1 VVYVRQSNK
10 RIMKTS
16 IACPVCRNGR
26 RIITDSE
33 SCEIICSNCGIV
45 ISDNALD
52 IAQSEWCATG
62 DEEINDKL
70 RTGIRSS
77 LARFDMGLST
87 IIGRTDRDA
96 SGNILDATMR
106 SRMQRLRTWDIR
118 SQAQSS
124 AAKNRKQAFTQLSL
138 LKDKLNLSDAVIE
151 KTAYIYRKAQERL
164 LIRGRTISGMLAAA
178 IYIACREMGTPR
190 TLNDI
195 ATVNNMKRKE
205 LARNYRLLYFELD
218 LRIPIIDPMKCIV
231 KVANKANLT
240 ENTKRQALDIM
251 RQAIKKEISAG
262 KDPMGLAA
270 AILYI
275 SCLMTGENTTQSDV
289 ARASGKTE
297 VTIRNRFTEL
307 KGKLHLS

>member
-1 VVYVRQSNK
+1 
-10 RIMKTS
+10 M
-16 IACPVCRNGR
+16 
-26 RIITDSE
+26 ITDRE
-33 SCEIICSNCGIV
+33 SAEVVCSRCGRV
-45 ISDNALD
+45 ISDYVETNSPDWHTSIKDRSNNRSRIGMSL
-52 IAQSEWCATG
+52 
-62 DEEINDKL
+62 
-70 RTGIRSS
+70 SS
-77 LARFDMGLST
+77 LARHDMGLST

-96 SGNILDATMR
+96 SGNILDSAMR

-118 SQAQSS
+118 SQAHSS
-124 AAKNRKQAFTQLSL
+124 AAKNRKHAFTQLSI

-240 ENTKRQALDIM
+240 ENTKRLALDIM
-251 RQAIKKEISAG
+251 KEAIKKEISAG

-275 SCLMTGENTTQSDV
+275 SCLKTGENTTQTDV

-307 KGKLHLS
+307 KGKLHL

>member
-1 VVYVRQSNK
+1 MHS
-10 RIMKTS
+10 TS
-16 IACPVCRNGR
+16 IITVCSSCGNNHM
-26 RIITDSE
+26 ITDRE
-33 SCEIICSNCGIV
+33 SAEVVCSRCGRV
-45 ISDNALD
+45 ISDYVETNSPD
-52 IAQSEWCATG
+52 WHTSIKDRS
-62 DEEINDKL
+62 NN
-70 RTGIRSS
+70 RSGIGMSLSS
-77 LARFDMGLST
+77 LARHDMGLST

-96 SGNILDATMR
+96 SGNILDTAMR

-124 AAKNRKQAFTQLSL
+124 AAKNRKQAFTQLSI

-240 ENTKRQALDIM
+240 ENTKRLALDIM
-251 RQAIKKEISAG
+251 KEAIKKEISAG

-275 SCLMTGENTTQSDV
+275 SCLKTGENTTQTDV

-307 KGKLHLS
+307 KGKLHL

>member
-1 VVYVRQSNK
+1 
-10 RIMKTS
+10 MKTS

-52 IAQSEWCATG
+52 IAQSEWCATS

-275 SCLMTGENTTQSDV
+275 SSLMTGENTTQTDV

>member
-1 VVYVRQSNK
+1 
-10 RIMKTS
+10 MKTS

-52 IAQSEWCATG
+52 IALSEWCTTD

-70 RTGIRSS
+70 RTGISTS

-96 SGNILDATMR
+96 SGNILDAAMR

-118 SQAQSS
+118 SQAHSS
-124 AAKNRKQAFTQLSL
+124 AAKNRKHAFTQLSI

-231 KVANKANLT
+231 KVANKAILS
-240 ENTKRQALDIM
+240 ERTKRQAADIM
-251 RQAIKKEISAG
+251 SKAIRREIPAG
-262 KDPMGLAA
+262 RDPMGLAA
-270 AILYI
+270 SVLYLSSLSNDEKI
-275 SCLMTGENTTQSDV
+275 TQADLAKAAGV
-289 ARASGKTE
+289 TE
-297 VTIRNRFTEL
+297 VTLRKGAKDLRKELSKSIRN
-307 KGKLHLS
+307 

>member
-1 VVYVRQSNK
+1 
-10 RIMKTS
+10 MKTS

-26 RIITDSE
+26 RIVTDSE

-52 IAQSEWCATG
+52 IARSEWYATG

-70 RTGIRSS
+70 RAGIHTS

-96 SGNILDATMR
+96 SGNILDAAMR

-124 AAKNRKQAFTQLSL
+124 AAKNRKHAFTQLSI

-240 ENTKRQALDIM
+240 ENTKRLALDIM
-251 RQAIKKEISAG
+251 KEAIKKEISAG

-275 SCLMTGENTTQSDV
+275 SCLKTGENTTQTDV

-307 KGKLHLS
+307 KGKLHL

>member
-1 VVYVRQSNK
+1 
-10 RIMKTS
+10 MKTS

-26 RIITDSE
+26 RIVTDSE

-52 IAQSEWCATG
+52 IARSEWYATG

-70 RTGIRSS
+70 RAGIHTS

-96 SGNILDATMR
+96 SGNILDAAMR

-118 SQAQSS
+118 SQAHSS
-124 AAKNRKQAFTQLSL
+124 ATKNRKHAFTQLSI

-240 ENTKRQALDIM
+240 ENTKRLALDIM
-251 RQAIKKEISAG
+251 KEAIKKEISAG

-275 SCLMTGENTTQSDV
+275 SCLKTGENTTQTDV

-307 KGKLHLS
+307 KGKLHL

>member
-1 VVYVRQSNK
+1 MHS
-10 RIMKTS
+10 TS
-16 IACPVCRNGR
+16 IITVCSSCGNNHM
-26 RIITDSE
+26 ITDRE
-33 SCEIICSNCGIV
+33 SAEVVCSRCGRV
-45 ISDNALD
+45 ISDYVETNSPD
-52 IAQSEWCATG
+52 WHTSIKDRS
-62 DEEINDKL
+62 NN
-70 RTGIRSS
+70 RSGIGMSLSS
-77 LARFDMGLST
+77 LARHDMGLST

-96 SGNILDATMR
+96 SGNILDTAMR

-118 SQAQSS
+118 SQAHSS
-124 AAKNRKQAFTQLSL
+124 AAKNRKQAFTQLSI

-240 ENTKRQALDIM
+240 ENTKRLALDIM
-251 RQAIKKEISAG
+251 KEAIKKEISAG

-275 SCLMTGENTTQSDV
+275 SCLKTGENTTQTDV

-297 VTIRNRFTEL
+297 VTIRNRFCEL
-307 KGKLHLS
+307 RGKLHL

>member
-1 VVYVRQSNK
+1 
-10 RIMKTS
+10 M
-16 IACPVCRNGR
+16 
-26 RIITDSE
+26 ITDRE
-33 SCEIICSNCGIV
+33 SAEVVCSRCGRV
-45 ISDNALD
+45 ISDYVETNSPD
-52 IAQSEWCATG
+52 WHTSIKDRS
-62 DEEINDKL
+62 NN
-70 RTGIRSS
+70 RSGIGMSLSS
-77 LARFDMGLST
+77 LARHDMGLST

-96 SGNILDATMR
+96 SGNILDTAMR

-124 AAKNRKQAFTQLSL
+124 PAKNRKQAFTQLSI
-138 LKDKLNLSDAVIE
+138 LKDKLNLSDTVIE

-240 ENTKRQALDIM
+240 ENTKRLALDIM
-251 RQAIKKEISAG
+251 KEAIKKEISAG

-275 SCLMTGENTTQSDV
+275 SCLKTGENTTQTDV

-307 KGKLHLS
+307 KGKLHL

>member
-1 VVYVRQSNK
+1 
-10 RIMKTS
+10 MKTS

-26 RIITDSE
+26 RIVTDSE

-52 IAQSEWCATG
+52 IARSEWYATG

-70 RTGIRSS
+70 RAGIHTS

-96 SGNILDATMR
+96 SGNILDAAMR

-124 AAKNRKQAFTQLSL
+124 AAKNRKQAFTQLSI
-138 LKDKLNLSDAVIE
+138 LKDKLNLSDTVIE

-231 KVANKANLT
+231 KVANKAILS
-240 ENTKRQALDIM
+240 ERTKRQAADIM
-251 RQAIKKEISAG
+251 SKAIRREIPAG
-262 KDPMGLAA
+262 RDPMGLAA
-270 AILYI
+270 SVLYLSSLSNDEKI
-275 SCLMTGENTTQSDV
+275 TQAHLAKAAGV
-289 ARASGKTE
+289 TE
-297 VTIRNRFTEL
+297 VTLRKGAKDLRKELSKSIRN
-307 KGKLHLS
+307 

>member
-1 VVYVRQSNK
+1 
-10 RIMKTS
+10 M
-16 IACPVCRNGR
+16 
-26 RIITDSE
+26 ITDRE
-33 SCEIICSNCGIV
+33 SAEVVCSRCGRV
-45 ISDNALD
+45 ISDYVETNSPD
-52 IAQSEWCATG
+52 WHTSIKDRS
-62 DEEINDKL
+62 NN
-70 RTGIRSS
+70 RSGIGMSLSS
-77 LARFDMGLST
+77 LARHDMGLST

-96 SGNILDATMR
+96 SGNILDAAMR

-118 SQAQSS
+118 SQAHSS
-124 AAKNRKQAFTQLSL
+124 AAKNRKHAFTQLSI

-240 ENTKRQALDIM
+240 ENTKRLALDIM
-251 RQAIKKEISAG
+251 KEAIKKEISAG

-275 SCLMTGENTTQSDV
+275 SCLKTGENTTQTDV

-307 KGKLHLS
+307 KGKLHL

>member
-1 VVYVRQSNK
+1 
-10 RIMKTS
+10 MKTS

-26 RIITDSE
+26 RIVTDSE

-52 IAQSEWCATG
+52 IARSEWYATG

-70 RTGIRSS
+70 RAGIHTS

-96 SGNILDATMR
+96 SGNILDAAMR

-124 AAKNRKQAFTQLSL
+124 AAKNRKQAFTQLSI

-240 ENTKRQALDIM
+240 ENTKRLALDIM
-251 RQAIKKEISAG
+251 KEAIKKEISAG

-275 SCLMTGENTTQSDV
+275 SCLKTGENTTQTDV

-307 KGKLHLS
+307 KGKLHL

>member
-1 VVYVRQSNK
+1 
-10 RIMKTS
+10 MKTS

-26 RIITDSE
+26 RIVTDSE

-52 IAQSEWCATG
+52 IARSEWYATG

-70 RTGIRSS
+70 RAGIHTS

-96 SGNILDATMR
+96 SGNILDAAMR

-124 AAKNRKQAFTQLSL
+124 AAKNRKQAFTQLSI

-231 KVANKANLT
+231 KVANKAILS
-240 ENTKRQALDIM
+240 ERTKRQAADIM
-251 RQAIKKEISAG
+251 SKAIRREIPAG
-262 KDPMGLAA
+262 RDPMGLAA
-270 AILYI
+270 SVLYLSSLSNDEKI
-275 SCLMTGENTTQSDV
+275 TQAHLAKAAGV
-289 ARASGKTE
+289 TE
-297 VTIRNRFTEL
+297 VTLRKGAKDLRKELSKSIRN
-307 KGKLHLS
+307 

>member
-1 VVYVRQSNK
+1 
-10 RIMKTS
+10 M
-16 IACPVCRNGR
+16 
-26 RIITDSE
+26 ITDRE
-33 SCEIICSNCGIV
+33 SAEVVCSRCGRV
-45 ISDNALD
+45 ISDYVETNSPD
-52 IAQSEWCATG
+52 WHTSIKDRS
-62 DEEINDKL
+62 NN
-70 RTGIRSS
+70 RSGIGMSLSS
-77 LARFDMGLST
+77 LARHDMGLST

-96 SGNILDATMR
+96 SGNILDAAMR

-118 SQAQSS
+118 SQAHSS
-124 AAKNRKQAFTQLSL
+124 AAKNRKQAFTQLSI

-275 SCLMTGENTTQSDV
+275 SCLKTGENTTQTDV

-307 KGKLHLS
+307 KGKLHL

>member
-1 VVYVRQSNK
+1 
-10 RIMKTS
+10 MHTTS
-16 IACPVCRNGR
+16 IITVCSSCSNNHM
-26 RIITDSE
+26 ITDRE
-33 SCEIICSNCGIV
+33 SGEVICNRCGRV
-45 ISDNALD
+45 ISDYIETNSHD
-52 IAQSEWCATG
+52 WHTSITDRS
-62 DEEINDKL
+62 NN
-70 RTGIRSS
+70 RSGIGMSLSS
-77 LARFDMGLST
+77 LARHDMGLST

-96 SGNILDATMR
+96 SGNILDPAMR

-118 SQAQSS
+118 SQAHSS
-124 AAKNRKQAFTQLSL
+124 AAKNRKHAFTQLSI

-231 KVANKANLT
+231 KVQ
-240 ENTKRQALDIM
+240 TKPI
-251 RQAIKKEISAG
+251 
-262 KDPMGLAA
+262 
-270 AILYI
+270 
-275 SCLMTGENTTQSDV
+275 
-289 ARASGKTE
+289 
-297 VTIRNRFTEL
+297 
-307 KGKLHLS
+307 

>member
-1 VVYVRQSNK
+1 MQ
-10 RIMKTS
+10 TS
-16 IACPVCRNGR
+16 IACPVCRNR
-26 RIITDSE
+26 RIVTDSE
-33 SCEIICSNCGIV
+33 SGEIICSICGIV
-45 ISDNALD
+45 ISDKVPD
-52 IAQSEWCATG
+52 MTRPEWGAFG
-62 DEEINDKL
+62 AEEIHDKH
-70 RTGIRSS
+70 RTGILTS

-87 IIGRTDRDA
+87 TIGRTNRDA
-96 SGNILDATMR
+96 SGNILDAAMR

-118 SQAQSS
+118 SYVHAS
-124 AAKNRKQAFTQLSL
+124 ADKNRKQAFTQLSI

-151 KTAYIYRKAQERL
+151 KTAYIYRKAQQRQ
-164 LIRGRTISGMLAAA
+164 LIRGRTISGVLAAA
-178 IYIACREMGTPR
+178 VYIAYRELGTPR

-218 LRIPIIDPMKCIV
+218 LRTPIIDPMKCIV

-240 ENTKRQALDIM
+240 ESTKRQALDIM
-251 RQAIKKEISAG
+251 KEVTKKEISAG

-275 SCLMTGENTTQSDV
+275 SCLKTGENITQTV
-289 ARASGKTE
+289 IAHASGKTE
-297 VTIRNRFTEL
+297 VTLRNRYTEL

>member
-1 VVYVRQSNK
+1 
-10 RIMKTS
+10 MKTS

-26 RIITDSE
+26 RIVTDSE

-52 IAQSEWCATG
+52 IARSEWYATG

-70 RTGIRSS
+70 RAGIHTS

-96 SGNILDATMR
+96 SGNILDAAMR

-124 AAKNRKQAFTQLSL
+124 AAKNRKQAFTQLSI
-138 LKDKLNLSDAVIE
+138 LKDKLNLSDTVIE

-240 ENTKRQALDIM
+240 ENTKRLALDIM
-251 RQAIKKEISAG
+251 KEAIKKEISAG

-275 SCLMTGENTTQSDV
+275 SCLKTGENTTQTDV

-307 KGKLHLS
+307 KGKLHL

>member
-16 IACPVCRNGR
+16 ITCPVCRNGR

-52 IAQSEWCATG
+52 LALSEWCATG

-70 RTGIRSS
+70 RTGIRTS

-96 SGNILDATMR
+96 SGNILDAAMR

-118 SQAQSS
+118 SQAHSS
-124 AAKNRKQAFTQLSL
+124 AAKNRKHAFTQLSI

-240 ENTKRQALDIM
+240 ENTKRQALDLM

-275 SCLMTGENTTQSDV
+275 SCLKTGENTTQTDV

-307 KGKLHLS
+307 KGKLHL

>member
-1 VVYVRQSNK
+1 
-10 RIMKTS
+10 MKTS

-52 IAQSEWCATG
+52 IARSEWCATG

-70 RTGIRSS
+70 RAGIHTS

-96 SGNILDATMR
+96 SGNILDAAMR

-118 SQAQSS
+118 SQAHSS
-124 AAKNRKQAFTQLSL
+124 AAKNRKHAFTQLSI

-151 KTAYIYRKAQERL
+151 KTAYIYRKAQERI

-218 LRIPIIDPMKCIV
+218 LRNPIIDPMKCIV

-240 ENTKRQALDIM
+240 ENTKRLGLDIM
-251 RQAIKKEISAG
+251 KEAIKKEISAG

-275 SCLMTGENTTQSDV
+275 SCLKTGENTTQTDV

-307 KGKLHLS
+307 KGKLHL

>member
-1 VVYVRQSNK
+1 
-10 RIMKTS
+10 MKTS

>member
-1 VVYVRQSNK
+1 VVSVRQSNK

-26 RIITDSE
+26 RIVTDSE

-52 IAQSEWCATG
+52 IARSEWYATG

-70 RTGIRSS
+70 RAGIHTS

-96 SGNILDATMR
+96 SGNILDAAMR

-118 SQAQSS
+118 SQAHSS
-124 AAKNRKQAFTQLSL
+124 AAKNRKQAFTQLSI
-138 LKDKLNLSDAVIE
+138 LKDKLNLSDTVIE

-240 ENTKRQALDIM
+240 ENTKRLALDIM
-251 RQAIKKEISAG
+251 KEAIKKEISAG

-275 SCLMTGENTTQSDV
+275 SCLKTGENTTQTDV

-307 KGKLHLS
+307 KGKLHL

>member
-1 VVYVRQSNK
+1 MHS
-10 RIMKTS
+10 TS
-16 IACPVCRNGR
+16 IITVCSSCGNNHM
-26 RIITDSE
+26 ITDRE
-33 SCEIICSNCGIV
+33 SAEVVCSRCGRV
-45 ISDNALD
+45 ISDYVETNSPD
-52 IAQSEWCATG
+52 WHTSIKDRS
-62 DEEINDKL
+62 NN
-70 RTGIRSS
+70 RSGIGMSLSS
-77 LARFDMGLST
+77 LARHDMGLST

-96 SGNILDATMR
+96 SGNILDTAMR

-124 AAKNRKQAFTQLSL
+124 AAKNRKQAFTQLSI

-275 SCLMTGENTTQSDV
+275 SCLKTGENTTQTDV

-307 KGKLHLS
+307 KGKLHL

>member
-1 VVYVRQSNK
+1 
-10 RIMKTS
+10 MKTS

-52 IAQSEWCATG
+52 IARSEWYATG

-70 RTGIRSS
+70 RAGIHTS

-96 SGNILDATMR
+96 SGNILDTAMR

-118 SQAQSS
+118 SQAHASGD
-124 AAKNRKQAFTQLSL
+124 KNRKQAFTQLSI

-231 KVANKANLT
+231 KVANKAILS
-240 ENTKRQALDIM
+240 ERTKRQAADIM
-251 RQAIKKEISAG
+251 SKAIRREIPAG
-262 KDPMGLAA
+262 RDPMGLAA
-270 AILYI
+270 SVLYLSSLSNDEKI
-275 SCLMTGENTTQSDV
+275 TQAHLAKAAGV
-289 ARASGKTE
+289 TE
-297 VTIRNRFTEL
+297 VTLRKGAKDLRKELSKSIRN
-307 KGKLHLS
+307 

>member
-1 VVYVRQSNK
+1 
-10 RIMKTS
+10 M
-16 IACPVCRNGR
+16 
-26 RIITDSE
+26 ITDRE
-33 SCEIICSNCGIV
+33 SAEVVCSRCGRV
-45 ISDNALD
+45 ISDYVETNSPD
-52 IAQSEWCATG
+52 WHTSIKDRS
-62 DEEINDKL
+62 NN
-70 RTGIRSS
+70 RSGIGMSLSS
-77 LARFDMGLST
+77 LARHDMGLST

-96 SGNILDATMR
+96 SGNILDTAMR

-118 SQAQSS
+118 SQAHISD
-124 AAKNRKQAFTQLSL
+124 AKNRKHAFTQLSI

-164 LIRGRTISGMLAAA
+164 LIRGRMISGMLAAA

-218 LRIPIIDPMKCIV
+218 LRVPIIDPMKCIV

-251 RQAIKKEISAG
+251 SQAIKKEISAG

-275 SCLMTGENTTQSDV
+275 SCLKTGENTTQTDV

-307 KGKLHLS
+307 KGKLHL

>member
-1 VVYVRQSNK
+1 MHS
-10 RIMKTS
+10 TS
-16 IACPVCRNGR
+16 IITVCSSCGNNHM
-26 RIITDSE
+26 ITDRE
-33 SCEIICSNCGIV
+33 SAEVVCSRCGRV
-45 ISDNALD
+45 ISDYVETNSPD
-52 IAQSEWCATG
+52 WHTSIKDRS
-62 DEEINDKL
+62 NN
-70 RTGIRSS
+70 RSGIGMSLSS
-77 LARFDMGLST
+77 LARHDMGLST

-96 SGNILDATMR
+96 SGNILDTAMR

-118 SQAQSS
+118 SQAHSS
-124 AAKNRKQAFTQLSL
+124 AAKNRKHAFTQLSI

-231 KVANKANLT
+231 KVANKAILS
-240 ENTKRQALDIM
+240 ERTKRQAADIM
-251 RQAIKKEISAG
+251 SKAIRREIPAG
-262 KDPMGLAA
+262 RDPMGLAA
-270 AILYI
+270 SVLYLSSLSNDEKI
-275 SCLMTGENTTQSDV
+275 TQADLAKAAGV
-289 ARASGKTE
+289 TE
-297 VTIRNRFTEL
+297 VTLRKGAKDLRKELSKSIRN
-307 KGKLHLS
+307 

>member
-52 IAQSEWCATG
+52 IARSEWYATG

-70 RTGIRSS
+70 RAGIHTS

-96 SGNILDATMR
+96 SGNILDTAMR

-124 AAKNRKQAFTQLSL
+124 AAKNRKQAFTQLSI

-240 ENTKRQALDIM
+240 ENTKRLALDIM
-251 RQAIKKEISAG
+251 KEAIKKEISAG

-275 SCLMTGENTTQSDV
+275 SCLKTGENTTQTDV

-307 KGKLHLS
+307 KGKLHL

>member
-1 VVYVRQSNK
+1 MHS
-10 RIMKTS
+10 TS
-16 IACPVCRNGR
+16 IITVCSSCGNNHM
-26 RIITDSE
+26 ITDRE
-33 SCEIICSNCGIV
+33 SAEVVCSRCGRV
-45 ISDNALD
+45 ISDYVETNSPDWHTSIKDRSNNRSRIGMSL
-52 IAQSEWCATG
+52 
-62 DEEINDKL
+62 
-70 RTGIRSS
+70 SS
-77 LARFDMGLST
+77 LARHDMGLST

-96 SGNILDATMR
+96 SGNILDSAMR

-118 SQAQSS
+118 SQAHSS
-124 AAKNRKQAFTQLSL
+124 AAKNRKHAFTQLSI

-251 RQAIKKEISAG
+251 SQAIKKEISAG

-275 SCLMTGENTTQSDV
+275 SCLKTGENTTQTDV

-307 KGKLHLS
+307 KGKLHL

>member
-1 VVYVRQSNK
+1 
-10 RIMKTS
+10 MKTS

-52 IAQSEWCATG
+52 IARSEWCATG
-62 DEEINDKL
+62 DEEINDKH
-70 RTGIRSS
+70 RAEIHTS

-96 SGNILDATMR
+96 SGNILDAAMR

-118 SQAQSS
+118 SQAHSS
-124 AAKNRKQAFTQLSL
+124 AAKNRKQAFTQLSI

-151 KTAYIYRKAQERL
+151 KTAYIYRKAQERI
-164 LIRGRTISGMLAAA
+164 LIRGKMISGMLAAA

-218 LRIPIIDPMKCIV
+218 LRVPIIDPMKCIV
-231 KVANKANLT
+231 KVANKAILS
-240 ENTKRQALDIM
+240 ERTKRQAADIM
-251 RQAIKKEISAG
+251 SKAIRREIPAG
-262 KDPMGLAA
+262 RDPMGLAA
-270 AILYI
+270 SVLYLSSLSNDEKI
-275 SCLMTGENTTQSDV
+275 TQADLAKAAGV
-289 ARASGKTE
+289 TE
-297 VTIRNRFTEL
+297 VTLRKGAKDLRKELSKSIRN
-307 KGKLHLS
+307 

>member
-1 VVYVRQSNK
+1 MHS
-10 RIMKTS
+10 TS
-16 IACPVCRNGR
+16 IITVCSSCGNNHM
-26 RIITDSE
+26 ITDRE
-33 SCEIICSNCGIV
+33 SAEVVCSRCGRV
-45 ISDNALD
+45 ISDYVETNSPD
-52 IAQSEWCATG
+52 WHTSIKDRS
-62 DEEINDKL
+62 NN
-70 RTGIRSS
+70 RSGIGMSLSS
-77 LARFDMGLST
+77 LARHDMGLST

-96 SGNILDATMR
+96 SGNILDAAMR

-118 SQAQSS
+118 SQAHSS
-124 AAKNRKQAFTQLSL
+124 AAKNRKHAFTQLSI

-251 RQAIKKEISAG
+251 KEAIKKEISAG

-275 SCLMTGENTTQSDV
+275 SCLKTGENTTQTDV

-297 VTIRNRFTEL
+297 VTIRNRFNEL
-307 KGKLHLS
+307 KGKLHL

>member
-1 VVYVRQSNK
+1 
-10 RIMKTS
+10 
-16 IACPVCRNGR
+16 
-26 RIITDSE
+26 
-33 SCEIICSNCGIV
+33 V
-45 ISDNALD
+45 ISDYVETNSPD
-52 IAQSEWCATG
+52 WHTSIKDRS
-62 DEEINDKL
+62 NN
-70 RTGIRSS
+70 RSGIGMSLSS
-77 LARFDMGLST
+77 LARHDMGLST

-96 SGNILDATMR
+96 SGNILDTAMR

-124 AAKNRKQAFTQLSL
+124 AAKNRKQAFTQLSI

-240 ENTKRQALDIM
+240 ENTKRLALDIM
-251 RQAIKKEISAG
+251 KEAIKKEISAG

-275 SCLMTGENTTQSDV
+275 SCLKTGENTTQTDV

-307 KGKLHLS
+307 KGKLHL

>member
-1 VVYVRQSNK
+1 MHS
-10 RIMKTS
+10 TS
-16 IACPVCRNGR
+16 IITVCFSCGNNHM
-26 RIITDSE
+26 ITDRE
-33 SCEIICSNCGIV
+33 SAEVVCSRCGRV
-45 ISDNALD
+45 ISDYVETNSPD
-52 IAQSEWCATG
+52 WHTSIKDRS
-62 DEEINDKL
+62 NN
-70 RTGIRSS
+70 RSGIGMSLSS
-77 LARFDMGLST
+77 LARHDMGLST

-96 SGNILDATMR
+96 SGNILDTAMR

-118 SQAQSS
+118 SQAHSS
-124 AAKNRKQAFTQLSL
+124 AAKNRKHAFTQLSI

-151 KTAYIYRKAQERL
+151 KTAYIYRKAQERI

-218 LRIPIIDPMKCIV
+218 LRVPIIDPMKCIV

-275 SCLMTGENTTQSDV
+275 SCLKTGENTTQTDV
-289 ARASGKTE
+289 AHASGKTE

-307 KGKLHLS
+307 KGKLHL

>member
-1 VVYVRQSNK
+1 MHS
-10 RIMKTS
+10 TS
-16 IACPVCRNGR
+16 IITVCSSCGNNRM
-26 RIITDSE
+26 ITDRE
-33 SCEIICSNCGIV
+33 SAEVVCSRCGRV
-45 ISDNALD
+45 ISDYVETNSPD
-52 IAQSEWCATG
+52 WHTSIKDRS
-62 DEEINDKL
+62 NN
-70 RTGIRSS
+70 RSGIGMSLSS
-77 LARFDMGLST
+77 LARHDMGLST

-96 SGNILDATMR
+96 SGNILDAAMR

-118 SQAQSS
+118 SQAHSS
-124 AAKNRKQAFTQLSL
+124 AAKNRKHAFTQLSI

-240 ENTKRQALDIM
+240 ENTKRQALDLM

-275 SCLMTGENTTQSDV
+275 SCLKTGENTTQTDV

-307 KGKLHLS
+307 KGKLHL

>member
-1 VVYVRQSNK
+1 MVSVRQSNK

-26 RIITDSE
+26 RIVTDSE

-52 IAQSEWCATG
+52 IARSEWCATG

-70 RTGIRSS
+70 RAGIHTS

-96 SGNILDATMR
+96 SGNILDTAMR

-124 AAKNRKQAFTQLSL
+124 AAKNRKQAFTQLSI

-240 ENTKRQALDIM
+240 ENTKRLALDIM
-251 RQAIKKEISAG
+251 KEAIKKEISAG

-270 AILYI
+270 AILYV
-275 SCLMTGENTTQSDV
+275 SCLKTGENTTQTDV

-307 KGKLHLS
+307 KGKLHL